1 MAEGIV
7 YLDVDDEITS
17 AASRIRSA
25 PGTKVA
31 LVVPYGS
38 RIATSRMNFRILS
51 REALVSN
58 RRLSVV
64 AGDPASR
71 ALAASAGLPVFAT
84 VAEYESALAGPK
96 PSDDEGSQDFEPGR
110 AVAEPRAESLR
121 SSRPRRGAAAAAA
134 AGAGLAGA
142 EAADATATRAFE
154 IPPTPAPTRDPEPRD
169 QDDRTI
175 EPRGGPLPVVARGRA
190 GFRTPVIAT
199 LAAVALAVVVVAVAG
214 FLLLPSASIAL
225 TPRQD
230 TIGPIALTIA
240 ADPTATAVDPAT
252 NVVPAIR
259 IEVPASASQT
269 FATTGRK
276 VDEAPATGAVT
287 FENYNTGGSNTVPAG
302 SVVSTEGGIR
312 FKTQAAITLPPAA
325 LVPTT
330 PVTVQPSRRS
340 VAVAAVKPG
349 TEGNV
354 PANAI
359 RVVPQGENPQLLKVN
374 NPNPASG
381 GVHTE
386 TPEVKKAEVDKAVA
400 ELQTALKA
408 NFDQAIAAGA
418 GAPTGTQLFPATAT
432 PGTPIFSVD
441 PASLVGQAV
450 DTFDLAVTATGTVI
464 AVDPSLIRS
473 LAEATLQGKVGSDH
487 RLVDGSVQIDVGAG
501 SVGEDGQVTFEATA
515 RATRVKIVD
524 PDQVRAVVKGLSA
537 ADARTALAPYGDAK
551 VSLWPAWVT
560 TVTGVDA
567 RLSVAV
573 VSQPGGSGSNPT
585 SSLAAS
591 RAPISPSGHESAFP
605 GSAAP

>member
-38 RIATSRMNFRILS
+38 RIATSRINFRLLS

-84 VAEYESALAGPK
+84 VAEYEAALAGPK
-96 PSDDEGSQDFEPGR
+96 PSVEEDFVAGPP
-110 AVAEPRAESLR
+110 VAEPVATPPRPAPPARRPKR
-121 SSRPRRGAAAAAA
+121 SK
-134 AGAGLAGA
+134 AGALGA
-142 EAADATATRAFE
+142 EAVAAGPSE
-154 IPPTPAPTRDPEPRD
+154 IPPITAPDRGSRPAQDQRAFDPPTE
-169 QDDRTI
+169 RTS
-175 EPRGGPLPVVARGRA
+175 VDSTARSRV
-190 GFRTPVIAT
+190 RTPVAAT
-199 LAAVALAVVVVAVAG
+199 VAAVALAAVVVAVLG

-225 TPRQD
+225 TPRQEP
-230 TIGPIALTIA
+230 IGPITLTIA
-240 ADPTATAVDPAT
+240 ADPTATAVDPA
-252 NVVPAIR
+252 NSVVPAIR
-259 IEVPASASQT
+259 LDVPAEASKT
-269 FATTGRK
+269 FTTTGRK
-276 VDEAPATGAVT
+276 VDEAPAAGSVT
-287 FENYNTGGSNTVPAG
+287 FENYNTGGSNTVRAG

-340 VAVAAVKPG
+340 VAVTAVKPG

-359 RVVPQGENPQLLKVN
+359 RAVPQGENPQLLKVN
-374 NPNPASG
+374 NPNPTSG

-386 TPEVKKAEVDKAVA
+386 TPQITKAEVDKAVA
-400 ELQTALKA
+400 ELQKALQA
-408 NFDQAIAAGA
+408 SFDAAIAAGA
-418 GAPTGTQLFPATAT
+418 LAPAGTELFPATAA
-432 PGTPIFSVD
+432 PGTPTFSVD
-441 PASLVGQAV
+441 PTSLVGQAV
-450 DTFDLAVTATGTVI
+450 ETFDLGVTAKGTII
-464 AVDPSLIRS
+464 AVDPSPIRS
-473 LAEATLQGKVGSDH
+473 IAEARLTDAVGADH
-487 RLVDGSVQIDVGAG
+487 HLVDGSVQIDVGSG

-515 RATRVKIVD
+515 RATRVKVVD
-524 PDQVRAVVKGLSA
+524 PNQLRAVVKGRTA
-537 ADARTALAPYGDAK
+537 ADAEAALAPYGVAR

-560 TVTGVDA
+560 TVTGIDA
-567 RLSVAV
+567 RLSVSVAGTAGA
-573 VSQPGGSGSNPT
+573 SGSGPNP
-585 SSLAAS
+585 SPAAS
-591 RAPISPSGHESAFP
+591 R